1 MIRQGL
7 HWIDRHTPQLK
18 AGFLLLWAMTAIACG
33 VSTLI
38 LLVMGKP
45 VFTGVLDTFVSVMF
59 FWFFRSLFLYL
70 G

>member
-7 HWIDRHTPQLK
+7 TWIEAHTPQLK
-18 AGFLLLWAMTAIACG
+18 AGFLLLWALSALVCG

-45 VFTGVLDTFVSVMF
+45 LFTGVLDTFVSVMF
-59 FWFFRSLFLYL
+59 FWFFRSLFSFL